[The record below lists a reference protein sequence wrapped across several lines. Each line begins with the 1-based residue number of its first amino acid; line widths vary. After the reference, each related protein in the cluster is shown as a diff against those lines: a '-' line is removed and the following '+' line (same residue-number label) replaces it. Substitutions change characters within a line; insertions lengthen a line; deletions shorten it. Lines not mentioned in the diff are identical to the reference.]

1 MLNIL
6 YGLPKTGKSY
16 AMAEQIRDVIT
27 AGGKC
32 LVIIPDQFTFEY
44 ERLLYN
50 RLGAAL
56 FNGGSLEILSFSRL
70 SRFVFERTVRPDLEG
85 ADLTAKLAVM
95 FMCVKKSLA
104 DGSLVYFKKQAARP
118 DFARTVMTMTTELIH
133 SGVTPEILGEIAD
146 KAARTKGMN
155 SAAEKLS
162 DLHILYS
169 AYAKRLAELGLRD
182 SAEDTRLAAREAEAA
197 GLFEG
202 VSVYIDGFKSFTGDQ
217 YDMLSAVLKSAV
229 GLTFCATSKE
239 LSCRSGSMFA
249 PVCET
254 VSRLMSIAE
263 RAGREIKTAK
273 FETPYFD
280 SPALAHMAEALT
292 WPLAPFPKPA
302 DIDEKMQKDVTVISV
317 ENIRKECAFICSEIS
332 RLLREDDTLRPGDIA
347 VLSRTMHDDISLLG
361 SYFDRFSIPYYS
373 DKKPSAAHKP
383 LTVAI
388 NAALE
393 LAAAKSPDTEAVL
406 RLAKTRL
413 TDTSQDDSAYLENY
427 CYIWDIDGNT
437 WNETF
442 PDERAED
449 IKNRLLAPVLRF
461 AGEARKSP
469 TGKGIAAALRK
480 FIAYSGIE
488 KRALM
493 LGSPGNEA
501 DGRESRRIA
510 EETEKILL
518 SIERAVPEEISLS
531 GFRDIFALSAGSMT
545 LGSPPV
551 NLDGV
556 LAQQSDLARLS
567 EVKIVF
573 VMGAGEGIFPFSVS
587 DSVTFSDKERELF
600 KAEGSDL
607 TGNMKKRAAEEK
619 FNAYNALCSP
629 CRKLYIS
636 CPEVSGDGSP
646 MQPSRLISDI
656 ERALPF
662 CGRICGNDLPPELFC
677 CTPEA
682 AFREAAE
689 QAETDPVFYS
699 SVKAV
704 MREFAPEYSGRFEY
718 LDGMRKNLASVRKI
732 SPYAAGK
739 LGLPRAENGAVK
751 ISPSAIED
759 YISCPFMYFGKRV
772 LGISPPQKQNLSPIV
787 WGNVVH
793 KCMEKIISGKAA
805 PKGKGFMEMT
815 EEEIAG
821 ATHAIAEEYKEKHL
835 EGSFSKSPD
844 FGIFYET
851 LKGNIVRILLHAQEE
866 FSAVKFTPAA
876 FEERVLRA
884 VDIGA
889 AEEAQE
895 KLPGIYLSGICDR
908 ADIYSAEKGDYL
920 RIVDYKTSG
929 KKLTRELIENGIN
942 LQTVLYLS
950 ALAQGK
956 FAGAIPAGTF
966 YAPVLSTPPLNL
978 RSAEKSDIDD
988 NINKHLV
995 MNGFIFGEDD
1005 IPKAMGVKDKEN
1017 PGNAVYAEGEL
1028 LTADEFGEIIKK
1040 ADEHIVNVCR
1050 GILGGSF
1057 PASPL
1062 QSDKNPCDYCDFKD
1076 ICSGQGEPEIRKL
1089 RPGTKKKAKK

>member
-16 AMAEQIRDVIT
+16 AMAEQIRDEIT

-50 RLGAAL
+50 RLGAGL
-56 FNGGSLEILSFSRL
+56 FNGGNLEILSFSRL

-118 DFARTVMTMTTELIH
+118 DFAKTVMTMTTELIH
-133 SGVTPEILGEIAD
+133 SGVTPEILGGIAD
-146 KAARTKGMN
+146 KAARKKGMN

-169 AYAKRLAELGLRD
+169 AYAKRLGELGLRD

-197 GLFEG
+197 GLFEDM
-202 VSVYIDGFKSFTGDQ
+202 SVYIDGFKSFTGDQ
-217 YDMLSAVLKSAV
+217 YDMLSAVLKSAA
-229 GLTFCATSKE
+229 GLTFCATAKE

-254 VSRLMSIAE
+254 VARLMSIAE
-263 RAGREIKTAK
+263 RAGRKIKTTK
-273 FETPYFD
+273 FETPHFA
-280 SPALAHMAEALT
+280 SPALAHMSEALT
-292 WPLAPFPKPA
+292 LPLAPFPKSA
-302 DIDEKMQKDVTVISV
+302 NIDEKMQKDVTIISA
-317 ENIRKECAFICSEIS
+317 ENIQKECAFICSEI
-332 RLLREDDTLRPGDIA
+332 RKLLREDNTLRPGDIA
-347 VLSRTMHDDISLLG
+347 VLSRTMHDDISLLE
-361 SYFDRFSIPYYS
+361 SYFNRFEIPYYS

-393 LAAAKSPDTEAVL
+393 LVAAKIPDTEAIL

-413 TDTSQDDSAYLENY
+413 TDTSPDDSAYLENY

-449 IKNRLLAPVLRF
+449 IKNRLLAHILQLKKD
-461 AGEARKSP
+461 ARKAP
-469 TGKGIAAALRK
+469 TGKGTAAALRK
-480 FIAYSGIE
+480 FIARSGIE

-493 LGSPGNEA
+493 LGDET

-531 GFRDIFALSAGSMT
+531 EFREIFALAASSMT
-545 LGSPPV
+545 LASPPV

-573 VMGAGEGIFPFSVS
+573 VMGAGDGIFPFSVS
-587 DSVTFSDKERELF
+587 DSATFSDREREFF

-636 CPEVSGDGSP
+636 YPCTAADGSP
-646 MQPSRLISDI
+646 AQPSRLISEI
-656 ERALPF
+656 MAALPF
-662 CGRICGNDLPPELFC
+662 CGKLSANDIPPELYC
-677 CTPEA
+677 CTPMA
-682 AFREAAE
+682 AFRTAAE
-689 QAETDPVFYS
+689 QADTDPVFYN

-704 MREFAPEYSGRFEY
+704 IRDFFPEYNGRFEY
-718 LDGMRKNLASVRKI
+718 LEDMRSSPSSRRKI
-732 SPYAAGK
+732 SAFAAGK
-739 LGLPRAENGAVK
+739 LGLPKAENGAVK

-759 YISCPFMYFGKRV
+759 YIRCPFMYFGKRV
-772 LGISPPQKQNLSPIV
+772 LGISSPQKQNLSPIV

-793 KCMEKIISGKAA
+793 KCMERIISGKAS

-815 EEEIAG
+815 ENEIAE
-821 ATHAIAEEYKEKHL
+821 ATGAIAEEYKEKHL

-851 LKGNIVRILLHAQEE
+851 LKGNIVRILLHAQAE

-876 FEERVLRA
+876 FEERVLQN
-884 VDIGA
+884 VDPGGELTGA
-889 AEEAQE
+889 NGKFPE
-895 KLPGIYLSGICDR
+895 IYLSGICDR
-908 ADIYSAEKGDYL
+908 ADIYSTEKGKYL

-929 KKLTRELIENGIN
+929 KKLSRELIENGIN

-950 ALAQGK
+950 ALADRGK

-966 YAPVLSTPPLNL
+966 YSPVLSTPPLNSRTAD
-978 RSAEKSDIDD
+978 RSEIAE
-988 NINKHLV
+988 NINKRLV
-995 MNGFIFGEDD
+995 MNGFIFGEDG
-1005 IPKAMGVKDKEN
+1005 IPKAMCARDKET
-1017 PGNAVYAEGEL
+1017 PDSAVYAEGEI
-1028 LTADEFGEIIKK
+1028 LTAGEFKEIIQK
-1040 ADEHIVNVCR
+1040 ARGHIIEVCK
-1050 GILGGSF
+1050 GVLSGSF

-1062 QSDKNPCDYCDFKD
+1062 QTEKNPCDHCDFKD
-1076 ICSGQGEPEIRKL
+1076 ICTGSNDPERRNIKV
-1089 RPGTKKKAKK
+1089 GAKKNSK